1 MSARLEARCAEALGP
16 EHAQACMASQKGLQV
31 VDVRTLG
38 EHQGARLKGSQ
49 LLSLS
54 ALEASMDR
62 LDKRR
67 PVLLYCASGG
77 RSAVAL
83 EILQRHGFDRVS
95 HLEGGLAAWMEA
107 GLPVERTAGRF
118 SWS

>member
-1 MSARLEARCAEALGP
+1 V
-16 EHAQACMASQKGLQV
+16 ASTAGIQV

-38 EHQGARLKGSQ
+38 EHQGAHIKGSK

-54 ALEASMDR
+54 ALEASLDR
-62 LDKRR
+62 LEKAA

-83 EILQRHGFDRVS
+83 ELLQRHGFRQVS
-95 HLEGGLAAWMEA
+95 HLEGGLAAWIEA
-107 GLPVERTAGRF
+107 GLPVERATSRF
-118 SWS
+118 PWS